1 MSASNQNPKQNFF
14 QKLAV
19 IAKEP
24 PAIIGAI
31 SLLAGSFFGGM
42 QFMQLQLQP
51 QIDLLKTKKEE
62 QATEIERFKG
72 CEGSITNLTDN
83 QKVKG
88 NTPIKGKISLCQEKR
103 KWLVVSPITTTNK
116 KGEKAATVEEIII
129 PKNNQPM
136 VKLVST
142 KTSPKHPPLFGSD
155 KNIISISDDFD
166 EPLEDFKDYI

>member
-1 MSASNQNPKQNFF
+1 M
-14 QKLAV
+14 
-19 IAKEP
+19 
-24 PAIIGAI
+24 
-31 SLLAGSFFGGM
+31 
-42 QFMQLQLQP
+42 
-51 QIDLLKTKKEE
+51 
-62 QATEIERFKG
+62 
-72 CEGSITNLTDN
+72 
-83 QKVKG
+83 
-88 NTPIKGKISLCQEKR
+88 
-103 KWLVVSPITTTNK
+103 VVSPITTTNK